1 MSEEYIPLDYDI
13 LSVEDASQKSTSES
27 TSESSQKS
35 KSHHVTYIVVGI
47 VLGVLVAVV
56 LLVLLLLLWK
66 RHTVKQMFCKYNQL
80 AIPYIYE
87 VYLYCCYREIKHFHA
102 WR

>member
-13 LSVEDASQKSTSES
+13 LSVEEASQKS

-35 KSHHVTYIVVGI
+35 KSRHVTYIVVGI
-47 VLGVLVAVV
+47 ALGVLVAVV

-80 AIPYIYE
+80 AIPYIHE
-87 VYLYCCYREIKHFHA
+87 VYLYCCHREIKHFHA